1 VILCAPRYY
10 IDNRSDLADFDKL
23 ISLEQVAQMFDA
35 PGDPRGDYR
44 RNFLN
49 NAGTRRINAWTRE
62 DDVATND
69 FWSAAYQ
76 LGTREFP
83 ILEMRLPKL
92 TKNSKWITFRPRD
105 FPTQPKHVY
114 VSLKGDRGQIDLTFA
129 NTTAYQFHLAIAHL
143 LEPDMTVHQTKLSSA
158 IRIQTDGF
166 VIGDGIAVGMPKVRS
181 AFAAS
186 SRLIELYRRV
196 RAELDR
202 GAKAATPAKWIW
214 LQSEIGS
221 KWHGL

>member
-1 VILCAPRYY
+1 MILCAPRYY